1 MIQLFNIPNYTINTA
16 DFSHYLHGSIVEEFE
31 TNFLNYVGAKYA
43 CSVNSATNAIFLMLL
58 NKNTIVD
65 VPSLIPPVVLNAI
78 ITSGNTPRFTDNI
91 DWVGSSYI
99 LHEFDDYKIID
110 SAQRVDRN
118 QFANEANDN
127 DLMFF
132 SFYPTKPVGSS
143 DGGIIVSNDKSKIDY
158 LKTLSFNGMSFST
171 NNWERKVIMPGYKFY
186 MNSIQAYIAN
196 ENLKLLDAKK
206 ERLSEIR
213 NIYNKELGYNN
224 TSDHL
229 YRINVDHRDHFIDI
243 MKQAGIVCG
252 IHYDAQHLNQVYAF
266 HSVNEYGQRSHKR
279 CPLSKLESTR
289 TVSIPFHEELTES
302 DINYILNTIKSYEL
316 PKS

>member
-1 MIQLFNIPNYTINTA
+1 MIQLFNIPNYTVDTGQ
-16 DFSHYLHGSIVEEFE
+16 FSHYLHGSIVEEFE
-31 TNFLNYVGAKYA
+31 NNFAEYVGAKYA

-58 NKNTIVD
+58 NKNITVD

-91 DWVGSSYI
+91 EWVGGSYI
-99 LHEFDDYKIID
+99 LHEFEDYKIVD

-132 SFYPTKPVGSS
+132 SFYPTKPVGSC
-143 DGGIIVSNDKSKIDY
+143 DGGIIVSNDKDKIDY

-171 NNWERKVIMPGYKFY
+171 NNWERKVMMPGYKFY
-186 MNSIQAYIAN
+186 MNSIQSYIAN
-196 ENLKLLDAKK
+196 ENLKLLDSKK
-206 ERLSEIR
+206 ERLLKIR

-229 YRINVDHRDHFIDI
+229 YRINVDSRDKFMNN
-243 MKQAGIVCG
+243 MKSANIVCG
-252 IHYDAQHLNQVYAF
+252 IHYEAQHLNHVYTF
-266 HSVNEYGQRSHKR
+266 HAVNNYGYRAHQR
-279 CPLSKLESTR
+279 CPKSEVEAKQ
-289 TVSIPFHEELTES
+289 TVSIPFHENLSEN
-302 DINYILNTIKSYEL
+302 DISYVINCIKQFI
-316 PKS
+316 

>member
-31 TNFLNYVGAKYA
+31 NNFAEYVGAKYA

-58 NKNTIVD
+58 NKSTIVD

-78 ITSGNTPRFTDNI
+78 ITSGNTPRFTDDI
-91 DWVGSSYI
+91 SWIGGSYI
-99 LHEFDDYKIID
+99 LHEFEDYKIID

-132 SFYPTKPVGSS
+132 SFYPTKPVGSC

-196 ENLKLLDAKK
+196 ENLKLLDSKK

-229 YRINVDHRDHFIDI
+229 YRINVEHRNTFMDN
-243 MKQAGIVCG
+243 MKSAGIVCG
-252 IHYDAQHLNQVYAF
+252 IHYEAQHLNSVYTFYA
-266 HSVNEYGQRSHKR
+266 VNEYSQRMHKR
-279 CPLSKLESTR
+279 CPKSKIEALT
-289 TVSIPFHEELTES
+289 TVSIPFHENLTEENIEYI
-302 DINYILNTIKSYEL
+302 INKIKTWIS
-316 PKS
+316 

>member
-1 MIQLFNIPNYTINTA
+1 MIQLFNIPNYTINTEQ
-16 DFSHYLHGSIVEEFE
+16 FSHYLHGSIVEEFE
-31 TNFLNYVGAKYA
+31 NNFLDYVGAKYA

-58 NKNTIVD
+58 NKNVTVD

-91 DWVGSSYI
+91 EWIGGSYI

-118 QFANEANDN
+118 QFANEANNN

-143 DGGIIVSNDKSKIDY
+143 DGGIIVSNDKNKIDY

-171 NNWERKVIMPGYKFY
+171 NNWERKVMMPGYKFY
-186 MNSIQAYIAN
+186 MNSIQTYIAN
-196 ENLKLLDAKK
+196 ENLKLLDSKK
-206 ERLSEIR
+206 DRLTEIR

-229 YRINVDHRDHFIDI
+229 YRINVMDRDKFMSN
-243 MKQAGIVCG
+243 MKEAGITCG
-252 IHYDAQHLNQVYAF
+252 IHYEAQHLNPVYSF
-266 HSVNEYGQRSHKR
+266 HSVNQYGYRAHQY
-279 CPLSKLESTR
+279 CPISEIESKQ
-289 TVSIPFHEELTES
+289 TVSIPFHEVLTIENIS
-302 DINYILNTIKSYEL
+302 YIIKTIKDL
-316 PKS
+316 LI

>member
-1 MIQLFNIPNYTINTA
+1 MIQLFNIPNYVIDTSK
-16 DFSHYLHGSIVEEFE
+16 FSHYLHGSIVEEFE
-31 TNFLNYVGAKYA
+31 NNFLEYVGAKYA

-58 NKNTIVD
+58 DKNTTVD

-78 ITSGNTPRFTDNI
+78 ATSGNKINFVDDI
-91 DWVGSSYI
+91 EWIGGSYT

-143 DGGIIVSNDKSKIDY
+143 DGGIIVSNDKTKIDY
-158 LKTLSFNGMSFST
+158 LRTLSFNGMSFST
-171 NNWERKVIMPGYKFY
+171 NNWERKVMMPGYKFY

-196 ENLKLLDAKK
+196 ENLKLLEAKK
-206 ERLSEIR
+206 NKLAMIR
-213 NIYNKELGYNN
+213 NFYNDMLGYNN

-229 YRINVDHRDHFIDI
+229 YRINIKDRNKFLTL
-243 MKQAGIVCG
+243 MKDAGIVCG
-252 IHYDAQHLNQVYAF
+252 IHYEAQHSNTAYTNLEF
-266 HSVNEYGQRSHKR
+266 S
-279 CPLSKLESTR
+279 CPYSDIESTT
-289 TVSIPFHEELTES
+289 TVSIPFHEALTN
-302 DINYILNTIKSYEL
+302 DNMQYILKTIKSITNEA
-316 PKS
+316 